1 MTLTKLGLFKRR
13 HKLQAK
19 DVAKLM
25 AQYLGH
31 TDLLDVVE
39 LDGQNQA
46 TTEQQQKLNVYLTCI
61 NDVVQSLGISY
72 FPLKDKAVLS
82 SENNMHSYNLF
93 NKTLLQIIRVEDFVS
108 KAKIRFKSYP
118 EYFTVNS
125 NKVKV
130 EYCYQPEFVS
140 GFSDEL
146 EVQKG
151 MVSTRMIALGAVARY
166 YLIEG
171 LYTEST
177 AWNNMFERAILIGS
191 RPLHNLYINKRGWF

>member
-1 MTLTKLGLFKRR
+1 M
-13 HKLQAK
+13 QAK

-72 FPLKDKAVLS
+72 FPLKDKTVLS
-82 SENNMHSYNLF
+82 SENNMYSYNLF

-140 GFSDEL
+140 DFSDEL

-177 AWNNMFERAILIGS
+177 AWNNMFERAILISS